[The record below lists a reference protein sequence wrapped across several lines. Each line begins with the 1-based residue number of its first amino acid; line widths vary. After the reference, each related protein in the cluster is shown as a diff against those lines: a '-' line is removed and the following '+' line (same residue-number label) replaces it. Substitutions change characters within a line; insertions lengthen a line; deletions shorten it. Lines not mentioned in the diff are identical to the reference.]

1 MWISAQQAFKGL
13 VRNPVRTL
21 LTTLGIVIGIATVI
35 VVLSA
40 GQGFSSFINAQV
52 EAQGVN
58 AVTVE
63 TRVPPSTKQRSG
75 SFDATSGSSANQAI
89 AIDTLKNRD
98 VESIKKIPNVVNAY
112 GAVIGQQVVSYRNV
126 SKNTNI
132 FGADASRFEIDA
144 GVIEQGRPYSEA
156 ENLGASQVAVLGN
169 GIANDLFG
177 DSDPIGQNIRVGSYN
192 FTVVGVY
199 EKKGGLSPLGE
210 DEQVFIPLLTAQ
222 KKLLGIDHLFFVLAE
237 LRDNNIAEI
246 TAEDIRRTLRDNHGI
261 KDEFKDDFR
270 VNTQAG
276 NLSTFATILAGVT
289 FLLIA
294 VASISLVVGGVGIMN
309 IMYVVVTERISEIG
323 LKKSLG
329 AKNSRILQEFLI
341 EAVML
346 TMAGGVL
353 GIILGAG
360 ISLLIAYVAQSQG
373 FAWKFSVP
381 ISGIIISVGTA
392 TVIGLIF
399 GVFPARKA
407 SQMDPIEALGHE

>member
-1 MWISAQQAFKGL
+1 MWISAQQAFRGL

-40 GQGFSSFINAQV
+40 GQGFSSFINDQV
-52 EAQGVN
+52 QAQGVN

-75 SFDATSGSSANQAI
+75 SFDATSGSGANQAV

-98 VESIKKIPNVVNAY
+98 VESIKNVPNVVNAY
-112 GAVIGQQVVSYRNV
+112 GAVIGQQVVAYKNV

-132 FGADASRFEIDA
+132 FGADASRFEIDS
-144 GVIEQGRPYSEA
+144 GVIEQGRPFTESE
-156 ENLGASQVAVLGN
+156 NIGAAQVAVLGN
-169 GIANDLFG
+169 GIAEDLFG
-177 DSDPIGQNIRVGSYN
+177 DSDPIGQSIRVGSYN
-192 FTVVGVY
+192 FVLVGVY
-199 EKKGGLSPLGE
+199 EKKGGISPLGE

-222 KKLLGIDHLFFVLAE
+222 KKLLGIDHLFYILAE
-237 LRDNNIAEI
+237 LRDNSIAEA
-246 TAEDIRRTLRDNHGI
+246 TAEDIRRALRDNHGI

-270 VNTQAG
+270 VSTQEG
-276 NLSTFATILAGVT
+276 NLSTFATILSGVT

-329 AKNSRILQEFLI
+329 AKNNRILQEFLI
-341 EAVML
+341 EAVLL
-346 TMAGGVL
+346 TMTGGVL
-353 GIILGAG
+353 GIILGAL
-360 ISLLIAYVAQSQG
+360 ISFGIAYIAQTQG
-373 FAWKFSVP
+373 FAWKFTVP
-381 ISGIIISVGTA
+381 VSGIVISVGTA

-407 SQMDPIEALGHE
+407 SMMDPIEALGHE